1 MIWPS
6 DHRNLD
12 SKGDV
17 WLKVASRS
25 SATLSQGLKDDTPHH
40 VFPRWRGRERRTTTR
55 EAGTCSPSAL
65 NPVYFRSDVVGE
77 SLQAM
82 NKKTLGTF
90 AEGLVLPSLTHQ
102 SLPPPREAGTVTDSF
117 K

>member
-6 DHRNLD
+6 YHRNLD

-17 WLKVASRS
+17 WLKVASRY
-25 SATLSQGLKDDTPHH
+25 SATLSQGLNDDVPHH